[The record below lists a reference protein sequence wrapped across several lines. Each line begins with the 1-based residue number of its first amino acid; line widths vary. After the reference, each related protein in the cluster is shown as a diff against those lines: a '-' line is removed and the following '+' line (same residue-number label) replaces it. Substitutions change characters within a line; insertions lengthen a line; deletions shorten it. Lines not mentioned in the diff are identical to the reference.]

1 MLIFLLLLLHFPTFP
16 CEDFQDLPF
25 LASYSN
31 WSTKGNLAPTL
42 FRVVLDTENPP
53 FAIRVSVTSENVTLR
68 NPLTLNVIRG
78 KTVHNIA
85 NFGIPEFAISELR
98 NFKTS
103 GLQNLTISRKT
114 MENFDTFLTSNF
126 SQFYFL
132 ILFHFLLFLNIPSF
146 FSQFFLIF
154 LNFRADILI
163 SISLVDYYVI
173 SVSGNEIYGF
183 KVDKRVKRHRSS
195 AGSAVPP
202 TLPRIQSHQGQ
213 KHTYWFA
220 SDTLCD
226 DDRSM
231 EQLGQPVYLSV
242 ASSLPS
248 DFQILVKP
256 VPNFHYQEPFSTLD
270 TPSEPR
276 YFMYTFPNAVDKV
289 DIRAYSETEICA
301 RLTVRRVDCP
311 LFDGFGMLEL
321 SNDYYFQTF
330 TKFAGFSI
338 RKEDIGDQFHI
349 AFTVMPD
356 DTLCGN
362 FTEPLWK
369 IPDVYHRVKEAKIS
383 VTPVEEK
390 TLVSVIPLF
399 IYAASIIFVLLLTY
413 FKYRLLDRHEN
424 NEPSIFEG
432 NDLEGNVKLDKQWL
446 FENPGEKIV
455 SHHEY
460 QKQRLIKDSKYFNF
474 LFFQIFGSILPAL
487 TTLFQNYQKTS
498 NKQNLDK
505 CYLNYLCSLQIF
517 NFNSLNSVASASSLA
532 IVGILNLIIVFR
544 KKIFCYQVPR
554 IPTTHG
560 IQQRDAPKVVC
571 LLGCVAMGI
580 LGIITN
586 NCPNKSTLHIFI
598 YTCLWIFHS
607 AIMWIYSKRHGVRRW
622 HQFYIIAVSS
632 IFGCLAFA
640 ENIFESTESST
651 TPLKIIFLL
660 VTISSTGFFCYKYY
674 FERPSGLQVSQWIP
688 SLFSTGPTLC
698 DANGVYRPL
707 KSKICYMV
715 LAMGFSVYIPV
726 TALLNPKNTV
736 IYSSFDWAKGQVGI
750 YFCYYLIQ
758 KIRFERSS
766 FTMSFKI
773 ICYGT
778 TAIFLISE
786 TFIHDIFYHQLR
798 TYSVQVGGHEKNNVL
813 EISFKGAPRGVEL
826 VRAMMEG
833 AAPLPTEPRGQRES
847 ARPIAYIKARTTAVR
862 RVTLSVV
869 HRDAVK
875 FSIGDNQKCI

>member
-85 NFGIPEFAISELR
+85 
-98 NFKTS
+98 
-103 GLQNLTISRKT
+103 
-114 MENFDTFLTSNF
+114 
-126 SQFYFL
+126 
-132 ILFHFLLFLNIPSF
+132 
-146 FSQFFLIF
+146 
-154 LNFRADILI
+154 
-163 SISLVDYYVI
+163 
-173 SVSGNEIYGF
+173 
-183 KVDKRVKRHRSS
+183 
-195 AGSAVPP
+195 
-202 TLPRIQSHQGQ
+202 LPRIQSHQGQ

-798 TYSVQVGGHEKNNVL
+798 TYSVQPLFFRTTEMNRKKTEADRKLLKLLESDGDEAVLGDEFKSELVKQIMIKSVESDEYCASGRALCTQCKTLLSATDGGHVFRHLDRCTGKRAASEPIPETSDESLRSVEPLAKQRKLTGVPTIVFVFPCVYVQVSGALEYLDMAMSNIAMIWLLCHRLASTITMLTVHKPYRDAVL
-813 EISFKGAPRGVEL
+813 EIVL
-826 VRAMMEG
+826 C
-833 AAPLPTEPRGQRES
+833 
-847 ARPIAYIKARTTAVR
+847 KAKKS
-862 RVTLSVV
+862 SVV
-869 HRDAVK
+869 VSPITNSIVK
-875 FSIGDNQKCI
+875 L

>member
-1 MLIFLLLLLHFPTFP
+1 
-16 CEDFQDLPF
+16 
-25 LASYSN
+25 
-31 WSTKGNLAPTL
+31 
-42 FRVVLDTENPP
+42 
-53 FAIRVSVTSENVTLR
+53 
-68 NPLTLNVIRG
+68 
-78 KTVHNIA
+78 
-85 NFGIPEFAISELR
+85 
-98 NFKTS
+98 
-103 GLQNLTISRKT
+103 
-114 MENFDTFLTSNF
+114 
-126 SQFYFL
+126 
-132 ILFHFLLFLNIPSF
+132 
-146 FSQFFLIF
+146 
-154 LNFRADILI
+154 
-163 SISLVDYYVI
+163 
-173 SVSGNEIYGF
+173 
-183 KVDKRVKRHRSS
+183 
-195 AGSAVPP
+195 
-202 TLPRIQSHQGQ
+202 
-213 KHTYWFA
+213 
-220 SDTLCD
+220 
-226 DDRSM
+226 M

-256 VPNFHYQEPFSTLD
+256 VPNFHYQEPFSTLA

-276 YFMYTFPNAVDKV
+276 YFIGHQSLLGNGDLCKI
-289 DIRAYSETEICA
+289 DCS
-301 RLTVRRVDCP
+301 CP

-321 SNDYYFQTF
+321 SNDYYFQTL

-383 VTPVEEK
+383 VTPVE
-390 TLVSVIPLF
+390 
-399 IYAASIIFVLLLTY
+399 AY

-460 QKQRLIKDSKYFNF
+460 QKQRLIKDSKYFDF

-674 FERPSGLQVSQWIP
+674 FERPSGLQESQWIP

-715 LAMGFSVYIPV
+715 LAMGFSVYITFV
-726 TALLNPKNTV
+726 F
-736 IYSSFDWAKGQVGI
+736 I
-750 YFCYYLIQ
+750 
-758 KIRFERSS
+758 
-766 FTMSFKI
+766 FK
-773 ICYGT
+773 T
-778 TAIFLISE
+778 KAQSTK
-786 TFIHDIFYHQLR
+786 THQLQK
-798 TYSVQVGGHEKNNVL
+798 TFFKCLCIQTGVPTIVFVFPCVYVQVSGALEYLDMAMSNIAMIWLLCHGLASTITMLTVHKPYRDAVL
-813 EISFKGAPRGVEL
+813 EIVL
-826 VRAMMEG
+826 C
-833 AAPLPTEPRGQRES
+833 
-847 ARPIAYIKARTTAVR
+847 KAKKKS
-862 RVTLSVV
+862 SVV
-869 HRDAVK
+869 VSPITNSIVK
-875 FSIGDNQKCI
+875 L